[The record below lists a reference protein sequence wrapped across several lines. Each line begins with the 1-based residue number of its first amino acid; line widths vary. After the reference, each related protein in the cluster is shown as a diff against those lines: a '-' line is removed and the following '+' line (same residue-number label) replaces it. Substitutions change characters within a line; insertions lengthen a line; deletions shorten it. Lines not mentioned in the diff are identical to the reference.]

1 MPLLSLLPAL
11 ITTLRSPQSWP
22 STRRLRP
29 TLTVSVPSLP
39 LLGLVLVL
47 LRRASS
53 VPSRLASRA
62 AVIVRAPLVLLTRLR
77 LSTTSPTG
85 LLRLPAPAPRVR
97 SPVAVTLPPQL
108 CSLAALAR

>member
-11 ITTLRSPQSWP
+11 IVTLRSPQSWP

-39 LLGLVLVL
+39 LLELVL

>member
-29 TLTVSVPSLP
+29 TLSVSVPSLP
-39 LLGLVLVL
+39 LLGLVL

-62 AVIVRAPLVLLTRLR
+62 AVIVSAPLVLLTRLR

-85 LLRLPAPAPRVR
+85 LLRLPAPALKVR